1 MHTRII
7 FKKSMG
13 NNNCKVQAN
22 LLVLKTTCK
31 VNVFILKTTRK
42 SILFRCILL
51 QSYYIM
57 LTSKDA

>member
-1 MHTRII
+1 MHTRMI

-22 LLVLKTTCK
+22 VLVLETTFK

-42 SILFRCILL
+42 SILLRCILL
-51 QSYYIM
+51 
-57 LTSKDA
+57 